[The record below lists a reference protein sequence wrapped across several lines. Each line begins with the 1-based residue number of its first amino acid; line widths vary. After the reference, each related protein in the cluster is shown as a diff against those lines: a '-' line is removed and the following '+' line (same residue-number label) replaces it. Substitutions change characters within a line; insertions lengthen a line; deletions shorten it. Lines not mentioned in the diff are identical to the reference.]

1 MKKVLL
7 TLSTVAIMAS
17 CNQKP
22 AETVPAIDRANFD
35 ETIALN
41 EDFYQYACGGW
52 MKANPLQPQYSRYG
66 QFDQMAENNKE
77 QLKELIQGLAKQE
90 NPEGSVAQKVND
102 LYLLGLDSARLNE
115 EGASPIK
122 ADLDKING
130 AKKEDLMG
138 VIAWLHAEGLAS
150 PFFNEGV
157 DADLMNSNENALY
170 LFGKRL
176 KFFEDT
182 QCLCGFRK

>member
-1 MKKVLL
+1 M
-7 TLSTVAIMAS
+7 TTAFMS
-17 CNQKP
+17 CSEGDGKP
-22 AETVPAIDRANFD
+22 KGVDRANLD
-35 ETIALN
+35 ETVAPG

-170 LFGKRL
+170 FMESGIGLGERDYYL
-176 KFFEDT
+176 END
-182 QCLCGFRK
+182 